1 MKEATSIMLVVVAP
15 AELVATAGAV
25 TAPAVVAGGT
35 AAGAT
40 EETAEGS
47 WVTAWV
53 VAADDCVKLP
63 CCVWGCTPCQ
73 QTQRYK

>member
-1 MKEATSIMLVVVAP
+1 MLVVVTP
-15 AELVATAGAV
+15 AEVVATAGAV
-25 TAPAVVAGGT
+25 TTPAAVADGT

-53 VAADDCVKLP
+53 VAADDCVRLLSA
-63 CCVWGCTPCQ
+63 CCAWGCTPGQ
-73 QTQRYK
+73 S

>member
-1 MKEATSIMLVVVAP
+1 MLVVVTP
-15 AELVATAGAV
+15 AEVVATAEAV
-25 TAPAVVAGGT
+25 TTPAAVADGT

-53 VAADDCVKLP
+53 VAADDCVRLLSA
-63 CCVWGCTPCQ
+63 CCAWGCTPGQ
-73 QTQRYK
+73 S

>member
-1 MKEATSIMLVVVAP
+1 MKEATGIVLVVVAT

-25 TAPAVVAGGT
+25 TAPAVATGGT
-35 AAGAT
+35 AAGVT

-53 VAADDCVKLP
+53 VAADDCVRVLSA
-63 CCVWGCTPCQ
+63 CCVCDCTPGQ
-73 QTQRYK
+73 S